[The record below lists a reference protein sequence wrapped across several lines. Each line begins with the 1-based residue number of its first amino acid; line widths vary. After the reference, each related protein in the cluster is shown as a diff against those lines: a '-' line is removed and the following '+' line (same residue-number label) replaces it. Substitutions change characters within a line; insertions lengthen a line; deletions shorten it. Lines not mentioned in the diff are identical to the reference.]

1 MGELK
6 RSLGLFDTV
15 SLSLGAIIG
24 AGIFAVTGVASQIS
38 GPSLLFSVM
47 IAGIIAALTG
57 VSASQL
63 VKAFPVEGGEY
74 EFAYR
79 TLSPFFAFLSGWM
92 WCLNKI
98 VSDSVIA
105 LGFANYVSLFLPLQI
120 KIIAIIAVAAAAAI
134 NYFGISATGRAMNLL
149 TITKVSIL
157 LFFVF
162 AGIFNIKTSN
172 YFPFF
177 PNGVSGMLEASA
189 IIFFAYVGFIR
200 PIYVVEEIRDPE
212 KNIPKGIFLGLAI
225 SALIYFLVMFV
236 AIGLVG
242 SSMLGS
248 TDSPIAL
255 AMNAINLPFGVPLI
269 IFGAIVATFS
279 VLLGDVLGLSR
290 MVFAMGRRGDLP
302 KWFGHVEKRS
312 GTPRNA
318 VLLSGLAIA
327 VPLLFFDLR
336 GLVQVASF
344 LILVYFSL
352 LNFSATRLGNSPRKI
367 SIISIMGILST
378 LTLAFSLSLLS
389 ISVGFLLISSGIIYF
404 LVKKLLLQTK
414 T

>member
-1 MGELK
+1 
-6 RSLGLFDTV
+6 
-15 SLSLGAIIG
+15 
-24 AGIFAVTGVASQIS
+24 
-38 GPSLLFSVM
+38 
-47 IAGIIAALTG
+47 
-57 VSASQL
+57 
-63 VKAFPVEGGEY
+63 
-74 EFAYR
+74 
-79 TLSPFFAFLSGWM
+79 M

-212 KNIPKGIFLGLAI
+212 KNIPRGIFLGLAI

-404 LVKKLLLQTK
+404 CVKKLLLQIK

>member
-389 ISVGFLLISSGIIYF
+389 ISIGFLLISSGIIYF

>member
-1 MGELK
+1 MAELK

-24 AGIFAVTGVASQIS
+24 AGIFAVTGVASQIA
-38 GPSLLFSVM
+38 GPSLLFSVI

-57 VSASQL
+57 ISASQL

-79 TLSPFFAFLSGWM
+79 TLSPFLAFLSGWM

-98 VSDSVIA
+98 ISDSVIA
-105 LGFANYVSLFLPLQI
+105 LGFANYVSLLLPLQI
-120 KIIAIIAVAAAAAI
+120 KIAAILAVAAATAI
-134 NYFGISATGRAMNLL
+134 NYFGISATGRTMNLL

-162 AGIFNIKTSN
+162 AGTFHIKTSN
-172 YFPFF
+172 YFPLF

-189 IIFFAYVGFIR
+189 IIFFAYIGFIR
-200 PIYVVEEIRDPE
+200 PIYVVEEVRDPE
-212 KNIPKGIFLGLAI
+212 KNIPRGIFLGLAT
-225 SALIYFLVMFV
+225 SALIYFLVTFV

-255 AMNAINLPFGVPLI
+255 AISAINLPFGVPLI

-290 MVFAMGRRGDLP
+290 MVFAMGRRGDYP

-312 GTPRNA
+312 GTPRKA
-318 VLLSGLAIA
+318 VLFSGLAIA

-352 LNFSATRLGNSPRKI
+352 LNFSATRLERSSRKF

-378 LTLAFSLSLLS
+378 LALAFSLSPLS
-389 ISVGFLLISSGIIYF
+389 ISAGFLLILSGITHFYA
-404 LVKKLLLQTK
+404 KKKIMLQT
-414 T
+414 

>member
-212 KNIPKGIFLGLAI
+212 KNIPRGIFLGLAI

-404 LVKKLLLQTK
+404 CVKKLLLQTK